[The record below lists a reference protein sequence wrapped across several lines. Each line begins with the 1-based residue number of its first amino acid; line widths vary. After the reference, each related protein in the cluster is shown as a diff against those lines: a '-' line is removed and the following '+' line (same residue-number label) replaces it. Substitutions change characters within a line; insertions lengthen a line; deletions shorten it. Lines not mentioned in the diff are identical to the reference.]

1 MSELLFT
8 VAQAVPVPVTQPGAA
23 APAATGA
30 APAAAPS
37 ATIGAAPKTAAGQP
51 DTSSM
56 ISSFALPV
64 LMIVVFY
71 FLLIRPQQKRE
82 KDRQK
87 QLKALE
93 KGDRVLTRGG
103 IFGTVVGIKAD
114 ENIAIVKISDDV
126 KVEVAIS
133 TLDNVI
139 NKAAG
144 N

>member
-23 APAATGA
+23 APAG
-30 APAAAPS
+30 AAPS
-37 ATIGAAPKTAAGQP
+37 AGTTATVGAAPKAAAGQP

-103 IFGTVVGIKAD
+103 IFGTVVGVKGE

-133 TLDNVI
+133 TLDNVVT
-139 NKAAG
+139 KAG
-144 N
+144 NN